1 LAGAVGVGAAGGGVG
16 HPEPPDPHELGPGES
31 GGPVF
36 FGGAATAAVCA
47 GSLGFWGAPV
57 MSAVCACSP
66 GFLGAAV
73 TGVVWSGSPGF
84 RGALVG
90 GGGVAGAGAG
100 LAGAAAGV
108 PDWPPDPVL
117 GEDDC
122 AAAGFGAGELS
133 PDPSLGPGAGPAS
146 TPRWLTELACVEDGS
161 VDTWA
166 TS

>member
-1 LAGAVGVGAAGGGVG
+1 
-16 HPEPPDPHELGPGES
+16 
-31 GGPVF
+31 
-36 FGGAATAAVCA
+36 
-47 GSLGFWGAPV
+47 
-57 MSAVCACSP
+57 MSAVCAGSP

-90 GGGVAGAGAG
+90 AGVAGAAWFAGAG
-100 LAGAAAGV
+100 CFGGPVAGAGSEAGA
-108 PDWPPDPVL
+108 VL
-117 GEDDC
+117 G
-122 AAAGFGAGELS
+122 AAAGFGAGELP
-133 PDPSLGPGAGPAS
+133 PDPSLGPGAGPAN